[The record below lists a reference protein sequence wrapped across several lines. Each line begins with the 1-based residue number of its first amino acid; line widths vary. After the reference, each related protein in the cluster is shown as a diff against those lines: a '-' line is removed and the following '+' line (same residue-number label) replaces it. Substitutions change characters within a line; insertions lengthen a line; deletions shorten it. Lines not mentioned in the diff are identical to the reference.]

1 MKPTKI
7 YFWIIPCKE
16 SKAKLKLSQTQ
27 KFLQSHLQGDLQPS
41 SQLKEISS
49 SLHNLNRTN
58 WKANIGEL
66 AKKLK
71 SMTPPTP
78 KPKQN
83 SLADDSSNDSET
95 KESNS
100 SKITT
105 MPKERKRQNTILESF
120 QNSPKT
126 KKSKPLTGNVQNKIF
141 KYRAKKLD
149 CDASPYVSKPMSH
162 FIVAH
167 TICHI

>member
-1 MKPTKI
+1 MKPTKP
-7 YFWIIPCKE
+7 YFCITPFKE

-27 KFLQSHLQGDLQPS
+27 KFLQSQLQGDLQPS

-49 SLHNLNRTN
+49 SLHNLKKTN

-78 KPKQN
+78 KPMQN
-83 SLADDSSNDSET
+83 SPANDSSAT

-100 SKITT
+100 TKTTT
-105 MPKERKRQNTILESF
+105 MPKDQRKRQNTILESL

-126 KKSKPLTGNVQNKIF
+126 KKSKPSITGNARNKTL
-141 KYRAKKLD
+141 KYRG
-149 CDASPYVSKPMSH
+149 
-162 FIVAH
+162 
-167 TICHI
+167 

>member
-1 MKPTKI
+1 MFGCKIKYVKILKPTKP
-7 YFWIIPCKE
+7 YFCITPYKE

-27 KFLQSHLQGDLQPS
+27 KFLQSQLQGDLQPS

-49 SLHNLNRTN
+49 SLHNLKKTN

-78 KPKQN
+78 KPMQN
-83 SLADDSSNDSET
+83 SPANDSSNDSET

-100 SKITT
+100 TKTTT
-105 MPKERKRQNTILESF
+105 MPKDQRKRQNTILESL

-126 KKSKPLTGNVQNKIF
+126 KKSKPSITGNARNKTL
-141 KYRAKKLD
+141 KYRG
-149 CDASPYVSKPMSH
+149 
-162 FIVAH
+162 
-167 TICHI
+167 